1 MSKLKIAVI
10 VGSTR
15 IGRFAEHPAKWIAAI
30 AAERQD
36 IEVEVLDL
44 LDYPMHFFGEQ
55 RATTAESETAERWK
69 RSCVNSTASS
79 SPLPST
85 ITLRRPF

>member
-30 AAERQD
+30 AAERHD

-44 LDYPMHFFGEQ
+44 LDYPMHFSVSSVPRPLKARRQSAG
-55 RATTAESETAERWK
+55 K
-69 RSCVNSTASS
+69 RSCVNSTASFLPS
-79 SPLPST
+79 PST
-85 ITLRRPF
+85 ITLRRRF